1 MTTAPRQARNNA
13 PVAMTAA
20 GMKMLLARTLPPPR
34 RGRVM
39 EKIARDAAAAVAEL
53 VGSIVLVFSRRRPS
67 IMHGS

>member
-1 MTTAPRQARNNA
+1 
-13 PVAMTAA
+13 MTAA